1 MTRFLPL
8 FPLEI
13 VVFPGEIL
21 NLHIFEERYRQ
32 LISGCLENNTTFGIP
47 PYITDQLPG
56 LGTELKIIKL
66 INRYEDGKL
75 DIVTRGISIFKII
88 EFYRV
93 VPGKLYSAADVED
106 IEIIHDAKSDVKNEM
121 TLKLQEL
128 VKIAGIESP
137 FQFEPNEINS
147 YSIGHKIGLSLDQEY
162 HLLTLPKESERQSY
176 IIEHLNRVIPLVSE
190 YEKMKEKAKQN
201 GHFKNFP
208 TIDLK

>member
-1 MTRFLPL
+1 MTKFLPL

-32 LISGCLENNTTFGIP
+32 LINECLENSTSFGIP
-47 PYITDQLPG
+47 PYINNQLPG

-66 INRYEDGKL
+66 NSRYEDGKM

-88 EFYRV
+88 EFYRL
-93 VPGKLYSAADVED
+93 VPNKLYSAAEVED
-106 IEIIHDAKSDVKNEM
+106 IEIIHDAKLGVKNEM
-121 TLKLQEL
+121 TMKLQQL

-147 YSIGHKIGLSLDQEY
+147 FSIGHKIGLSLDQEY
-162 HLLTLPKESERQSY
+162 HLLTLAKESKRQSY
-176 IIEHLNRVIPLVSE
+176 IIEHLNKVIPLVSE

-201 GHFKNFP
+201 GHFKNYP
-208 TIDLK
+208 PIDIK